1 MLHVLLISPEYYNE
15 QDKEGKTP
23 LHYACMSSSPCILH
37 KLLDKTQ
44 GSIKDVYG
52 DIPLT
57 IAIKYNNERAV
68 DMLWHSVHFD
78 ASTKDN
84 QQNTLIH
91 MACRHENLA
100 LLKIISSRTTDFN
113 ARNMYDE
120 TPLHIACSVNNL
132 AAIKILK

>member
-1 MLHVLLISPEYYNE
+1 M
-15 QDKEGKTP
+15 
-23 LHYACMSSSPCILH
+23 
-37 KLLDKTQ
+37 
-44 GSIKDVYG
+44 
-52 DIPLT
+52 
-57 IAIKYNNERAV
+57 
-68 DMLWHSVHFD
+68 HFD